1 LLLQLPGNQPPVVK
15 ASLHEAGAGRKQMP
29 GRAWPLARVLFLIL
43 LVFTTA
49 WLWLAGVG
57 DADDHV
63 PATAPSCA
71 AVATLAGDRQ
81 DAGPVLQACLDATPA
96 HGTVAL
102 SAGRYRIAT
111 PVHIRRAV
119 TLTTH
124 GLARTAPS
132 CFANEQRCALLHLAI
147 SPAATAGGVMPL
159 DVTSDA
165 VRLDHLVFQGT
176 RLSDPA
182 GSAKRCAVEALRPMA
197 GGVRIA
203 GNAVVVTRSVFRDM
217 GCYTALEYGTG
228 VGAVITDNAFVGNGT
243 HNVLL
248 GWADGLTIHTAR
260 KFRVSGNRFHDNTDV
275 QLIFGSC
282 IDCTVTVNV
291 FTHGGTAAGGSFAE
305 LMLQAWPKA
314 TSGDYTGTQVTRN
327 RIDCGAQRRCG
338 FGIMIGS
345 SPWYDAPAFG
355 GSVTYNRV
363 RGAMLALNI
372 DYLTGQMAIGHNDLA
387 SNTGIVPSQC
397 GPQRLTAVST
407 NVSPIG
413 RKFLT
418 MPAAKGTT
426 FRHLC
431 ILN

>member
-1 LLLQLPGNQPPVVK
+1 
-15 ASLHEAGAGRKQMP
+15 MP
-29 GRAWPLARVLFLIL
+29 GRAWPIAKVLFLIL
-43 LVFTTA
+43 LVSTTG

-57 DADDHV
+57 AADDHV

-81 DAGPVLQACLDATPA
+81 DAGPALQACLDATPA
-96 HGTVAL
+96 HGTVVL
-102 SAGRYRIAT
+102 PAGRYRIAT

-119 TLTTH
+119 TLTTR

-147 SPAATAGGVMPL
+147 SPAATTGGIMPL
-159 DVTSDA
+159 EVTSDA

-182 GSAKRCAVEALRPMA
+182 GSAKRCAVEVLRPMA

-282 IDCTVTVNV
+282 VDCTVTQNV

-305 LMLQAWPKA
+305 LMLHAWPKA

-327 RIDCGAQRRCG
+327 RIDCGTKRRCG

-345 SPWYDAPAFG
+345 APWYAAPAFG
-355 GSVTYNRV
+355 GAVTDNRV
-363 RGAMLALNI
+363 RGAMLALNV
-372 DYLTGQMAIGHNDLA
+372 DTLTGPMVIARNDL
-387 SNTGIVPSQC
+387 SVSTGTYPGMC
-397 GPQRLTAVST
+397 GPQR
-407 NVSPIG
+407 IG
-413 RKFLT
+413 GVAINIA
-418 MPAAKGTT
+418 PAARAFLSPPASGRTSST
-426 FRHLC
+426 HHC
-431 ILN
+431 ILNYSLAPTARPRPDVAH